1 MNIFIKN
8 CFVILVV
15 TFLSI
20 NAFSKSEEDKILNWT
35 GVVKASDLSHTKKHD
50 HFLEF
55 VRSDDDK
62 VFDIIDSPELVKMHH
77 DTNRNYKVK
86 IEGYLTSK
94 FLFWGGN
101 LVVKNFKVLEA
112 LDEISLREPKIRTT
126 GADRR

>member
-20 NAFSKSEEDKILNWT
+20 NAFSKSDENKILHWT

-55 VRSDDDK
+55 VRSGDGK
-62 VFDIIDSPELVKMHH
+62 VFDIVDSPELVKMHH
-77 DTNRNYKVK
+77 DTNRSYKVK

-101 LVVKNFKVLEA
+101 LVVKDFKVLEA
-112 LDEISLREPKIRTT
+112 LDEAPLREPRIRAMGT
-126 GADRR
+126 DRR